1 MPAPVLSYIRGI
13 LQGYKITCTYLER
26 QLGFSH
32 DQLTRTLKERFG
44 WVRYW
49 RLLVHLLFGTLS
61 GGWIILDDTVLA
73 KPFGKK
79 FPQASVVYSSSLDRY
94 VFGYN
99 LVFICWSNGTR
110 TIPLCWRWYRKGG
123 KTKITLAQ
131 ELLQEV
137 RNVWNIEPKKVLF
150 DSWYGAEVIVHQ
162 LGEYAWT
169 FVCKVKKNRVVN
181 GSSIC
186 DELLQDGDALV
197 GCLTGYCQVRIIKN
211 EDRYLATNDLTLNQQ
226 EMIDWYARRWAIEEV
241 FRFLKDQLHL
251 EGCQART
258 KTAQKTHLMS
268 CLVSYLMIAKE
279 NSIHPDKT
287 LYRIKEDW
295 LHNRAFSSSQF
306 AKYRILLAVA

>member
-32 DQLTRTLKERFG
+32 DTLTRTLKERFG
-44 WVRYW
+44 WIRYW
-49 RLLVHLLFGTLS
+49 RLLVHLLFGNLS
-61 GGWIILDDTVLA
+61 EGWIILDDTVLA

-110 TIPLCWRWYRKGG
+110 TIPLCWRWYKKGG
-123 KTKITLAQ
+123 KTKIVLAQ
-131 ELLQEV
+131 ELLAEV
-137 RNVWNIEPKKVLF
+137 RNIWKMTPTMVLF
-150 DSWYGAEVIVHQ
+150 DSWYAAEVIINH
-162 LGEYAWT
+162 LTAWHWH
-169 FVCKVKKNRVVN
+169 FVCKLKKNRIVN
-181 GSSIC
+181 GSAIGE
-186 DELLQDGDALV
+186 ELIQDGDEMV
-197 GCLTGYCQVRIIKN
+197 GLLTGCCRVRIIKN
-211 EDRYLATNDLTLNQQ
+211 EDRYLATNDIMLSQE
-226 EMIDWYARRWAIEEV
+226 EMIDWYAKRWAIEEV

-268 CLVSYLMIAKE
+268 CLVSYLMIVNE
-279 NSIHPDKT
+279 NTIHPDKT
-287 LYRIKEDW
+287 LYRIKEEW
-295 LHNRAFSSSQF
+295 LHNRAFARSQF
-306 AKYRILLAVA
+306 TKYSTLFTVA